1 MTIEK
6 QIVEII
12 SSSSYMEPEQIKLED
27 TLRDLGF
34 DSFKTVEL
42 VVSLED
48 YFGITFEDSDL
59 DISKLLSV
67 DDAINLVKK
76 YT

>member
-1 MTIEK
+1 MSIEK